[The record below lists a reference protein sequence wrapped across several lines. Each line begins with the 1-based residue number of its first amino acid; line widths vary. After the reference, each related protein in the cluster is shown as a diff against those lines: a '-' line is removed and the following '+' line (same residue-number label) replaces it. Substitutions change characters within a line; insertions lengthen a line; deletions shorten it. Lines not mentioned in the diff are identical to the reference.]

1 MSELTIQTEP
11 GCRDDA
17 DPQALSIAT
26 ALEKI
31 RAAITPIHETET
43 VSLHAGLNRILAED
57 LYASMN
63 MPAQASSA
71 MDGYAIHS
79 SDIPQTGIT
88 KLNVV
93 GKSWAGKPYTNTVQ
107 PGTCVRIMTGAIL
120 PDGTD
125 TIVIQEN
132 VQLDGDVITIDT
144 RTHKGE
150 NVRPVA
156 ENFAKGDLLLRQGTC
171 LHPAE
176 LGLIAS
182 LGIGKVMVNRKVR
195 VAFFS
200 TGDELRTIGEALQ
213 PGDIYDSNRYTLFA
227 MLSRLGIEP
236 VDMGIVR
243 DDRAAIEKTLLT
255 AAASA
260 DAVIVSG
267 GVSVGEADFTREIL
281 EQTGTLAFWKVAIK
295 PGRPLVFG
303 KIQGAWFFGLPG
315 NPVST
320 MVTFYQFVQPALRQ
334 LMGALPVEA
343 VTVQAVCTDNLK
355 KRPGRLEY
363 QRGILQ
369 KNRAGDYIVSKTGE
383 QGSGI
388 LTSMTQA
395 NCFIILPVEND
406 GFIAGETVEVQP
418 FSSLI

>member
-1 MSELTIQTEP
+1 M
-11 GCRDDA
+11 
-17 DPQALSIAT
+17 
-26 ALEKI
+26 
-31 RAAITPIHETET
+31 
-43 VSLHAGLNRILAED
+43 
-57 LYASMN
+57 
-63 MPAQASSA
+63 
-71 MDGYAIHS
+71 
-79 SDIPQTGIT
+79 
-88 KLNVV
+88 
-93 GKSWAGKPYTNTVQ
+93 
-107 PGTCVRIMTGAIL
+107 
-120 PDGTD
+120 
-125 TIVIQEN
+125 
-132 VQLDGDVITIDT
+132 
-144 RTHKGE
+144 
-150 NVRPVA
+150 
-156 ENFAKGDLLLRQGTC
+156 GDLLLRQGTC
-171 LHPAE
+171 VYPAE

-182 LGIGKVMVNRKVR
+182 LGIGEVTVIRKVR

-200 TGDELRTIGEALQ
+200 TGDELRPLGEPLQ

-227 MLSRLGIEP
+227 MLLRLGIEP
-236 VDMGIVR
+236 VDMGIIR
-243 DDRAAIEKTLLT
+243 DDRTAIETTLL
-255 AAASA
+255 AAAAHA

-303 KIQGAWFFGLPG
+303 KIQHAWFFGLPG

-343 VTVQAVCTDNLK
+343 VTVQAVCTSNLK

-395 NCFIILPVEND
+395 NCFIVLPVEND
-406 GFIAGETVEVQP
+406 GVIAGETVEVQP
-418 FSSLI
+418 FSGLI